1 MYDTGGEVDALMNRC
16 VRRTGA
22 ALDHQDD
29 QHIEDDRPDR
39 KIVAPAKDLEQEPL
53 PLPTGAI
60 CRQRM
65 ASASGRAS
73 WHGTIGVFALLTDC

>member
-53 PLPTGAI
+53 PLPTEQSAGNAW
-60 CRQRM
+60 RQLQV
-65 ASASGRAS
+65 GRP
-73 WHGTIGVFALLTDC
+73 GTGR